1 MRPVTCILALSLVVA
16 SFVRGA
22 LALGDSTEQRSI
34 DPDKSKAQFTINH
47 IFVDHVTGTVPIV
60 NGSVNLPKESS
71 IPVSAAA
78 VLDARRLNTGDRDR
92 DASLQSP
99 DYFDVKEFPTWRFSS
114 TKIVPSGPAA
124 FEMDGMLTV
133 HGVAQLE
140 HLDVAVGGDASHP
153 IYHAVG
159 HIDRR
164 AFGMKGTRLDPVIG
178 NVADVALDIVL
189 K

>member
-1 MRPVTCILALSLVVA
+1 MRAAAWILAFAFVAASL
-16 SFVRGA
+16 VRGA
-22 LALGDSTEQRSI
+22 LAFEDATDKRSI
-34 DPDKSKAQFTINH
+34 DAEKSRAQFSITH

-60 NGSVNLPKESS
+60 NGSVNLIKESS

-78 VLDARRLNTGDRDR
+78 VLDASRLNTGDRDR
-92 DASLQSP
+92 DASLQSS
-99 DYFDVKEFPTWRFSS
+99 DYFDVKKFPTWTFSS

-140 HLDVAVGGDASHP
+140 HLAVAVGGDASHP

-178 NVADVALDIVL
+178 NVADVTLDIIL